1 MDGVTTRH
9 ILVDSVDDVEK
20 FPTSDEKVCVVAQT
34 TITNEKWLEVN
45 TALKKKFKN
54 ILKFD
59 TICSAT
65 SRRQNEA
72 EEIAKNV
79 DMMIIIGGKNSSNTQ
94 KLYDICKKHCNLTYK
109 IETSGDLPR

>member
-1 MDGVTTRH
+1 L
-9 ILVDSVDDVEK
+9 I
-20 FPTSDEKVCVVAQT
+20 
-34 TITNEKWLEVN
+34 
-45 TALKKKFKN
+45 
-54 ILKFD
+54 

-94 KLYDICKKHCNLTYK
+94 KLYDICKKALQ
-109 IETSGDLPR
+109 SDV